1 MAHIAVVTGIARSGT
16 NLIGRMLA
24 QHRDFAFAMDPF
36 LPVFKW
42 FRSSVVDQA
51 RRSSGVVVTEP
62 FPPSAPIDDYYFHG
76 ERQRFME
83 AISAADFRLPF
94 DEANWPLLQKD
105 LEGRAA
111 HESADL
117 VPYLGELKASTYAS
131 IWQAGMDLVVKHR
144 GKGNP
149 LWVGVKELWCVEFIP
164 HLVKAFPFAK
174 AVVIVRDPRAVVASM
189 LKMGEDDAT
198 QQAQIL
204 SYVRHWRKL
213 AAFLFMFRTMPAM
226 DDRLIVIRYEDLVKG
241 PEETAQ
247 ELCRFFGVG
256 YDPAMLDVSGF
267 YDPSRKA
274 AWRGNSS
281 FKASVAE
288 VDAGLA
294 NRWET
299 YLPEP
304 SVRLIDFLAGTDMRL
319 FGYEPRT
326 GGIPGSEADI
336 PLDAFAGSYGT
347 QASWRSD
354 SGDLLL
360 DMGLE
365 IARRS
370 LLASPTRPNEDLIKR
385 CFLFTQVYDGL
396 KKTLIAQVGRPV
408 AHRDTIAK
416 KKIAPTRYIHE

>member
-42 FRSSVVDQA
+42 FRSSVVDHVRQ
-51 RRSSGVVVTEP
+51 SGSAAVTEP
-62 FPPSAPIDDYYFHG
+62 VPPSAPIDDYYFHG
-76 ERQRFME
+76 ERQRLME
-83 AISAADFRLPF
+83 AINTADFRIPF

-105 LEGRAA
+105 LEGRAI

-117 VPYLGELKASTYAS
+117 VPYLSELKGPTYAS
-131 IWQAGMDLVVKHR
+131 IWQAGMNLVAKHR
-144 GKGNP
+144 GQGSP

-164 HLVKAFPFAK
+164 HLVKVFPSAK

-189 LKMGEDDAT
+189 LKMGENDVT

-213 AAFLFMFRTMPAM
+213 AAFLLMFRTMPAM
-226 DDRLIVIRYEDLVKG
+226 ADRLMVVRYEDLVKE
-241 PEETAQ
+241 PEDKAR

-256 YDPAMLDVSGF
+256 YDPAMLDVAGF

-274 AWRGNSS
+274 AWQGNSS

-288 VDAGLA
+288 VDADLA

-304 SVRLIDFLAGTDMRL
+304 SIRLIDFLAGADMRL

-336 PLDAFAGSYGT
+336 PLEAFVGSYGA

-365 IARRS
+365 IIRRS
-370 LLASPTRPNEDLIKR
+370 LLASPTRPNEELIKR
-385 CFLFTQVYDGL
+385 CFLFPQVYDDL
-396 KKTLIAQVGRPV
+396 RKTLVAQAGTPV
-408 AHRDTIAK
+408 AKPDTIAK
-416 KKIAPTRYIHE
+416 DKLSPTRLHP

>member
-1 MAHIAVVTGIARSGT
+1 MAQIAFVTGIARSGT

-24 QHRDFAFAMDPF
+24 QHQDFAFAMDPF

-42 FRSSVVDQA
+42 FRSSVVDQV
-51 RRSSGVVVTEP
+51 RRSGSEAVPEP
-62 FPPSAPIDDYYFHG
+62 VPPSAPIDDYYFHG
-76 ERQRFME
+76 ERQRLME
-83 AISAADFRLPF
+83 AISGADFRIPF
-94 DEANWPLLQKD
+94 DDANWPLLQKD
-105 LEGRAA
+105 LEGRAI

-117 VPYLGELKASTYAS
+117 VPYLSELKAPTYAS
-131 IWQAGMDLVVKHR
+131 IWQAGMNLVAKHR
-144 GKGNP
+144 GKGSP

-164 HLVKAFPFAK
+164 HLLKAFPSAK

-189 LKMGEDDAT
+189 LKMGEDDVT

-213 AAFLFMFRTMPAM
+213 AAFLLMFLAMPAM
-226 DDRLIVIRYEDLVKG
+226 ADRLFVVRYEDLVKE
-241 PEETAQ
+241 PENKAQ
-247 ELCRFFGVG
+247 ELCMFFGVG
-256 YDPAMLDVSGF
+256 YDPSMLDMAGF

-274 AWRGNSS
+274 VWQGNSS
-281 FKASVAE
+281 FKTSIAE
-288 VDAGLA
+288 VDADLA

-299 YLPEP
+299 YLPEL
-304 SVRLIDFLAGTDMRL
+304 SIRLIDFLAGADMRL

-336 PLDAFAGSYGT
+336 PLEAFVGSYGA

-354 SGDLLL
+354 SGDLVL

-370 LLASPTRPNEDLIKR
+370 LLASPTRPNEELIKQ
-385 CFLFTQVYDGL
+385 CFLFTQVYDNL
-396 KKTLIAQVGRPV
+396 KKTLGVQVGTPV
-408 AHRDTIAK
+408 TKRDTTAK
-416 KKIAPTRYIHE
+416 NMPFPLRLHP

>member
-1 MAHIAVVTGIARSGT
+1 MAKIAFVTGIARSGT

-24 QHRDFAFAMDPF
+24 QHQDFAFAMDPF

-42 FRSSVVDQA
+42 FRSSVVDQV
-51 RRSSGVVVTEP
+51 RRSGSEAVPEP
-62 FPPSAPIDDYYFHG
+62 VPPSAPIDDYYFHG
-76 ERQRFME
+76 ERQRLME
-83 AISAADFRLPF
+83 AISGADFRIPF
-94 DEANWPLLQKD
+94 DDANWPLLQKD
-105 LEGRAA
+105 LEGRAI

-117 VPYLGELKASTYAS
+117 VPYLSELKAPTYAS
-131 IWQAGMDLVVKHR
+131 IWQAGMNLVAKHR
-144 GKGNP
+144 GKGSP

-164 HLVKAFPFAK
+164 HLVKAFPSAK

-189 LKMGEDDAT
+189 LKMGEDDVT

-213 AAFLFMFRTMPAM
+213 AAFLLMFLAMPAM
-226 DDRLIVIRYEDLVKG
+226 ADRLYVVRYEDLVKE
-241 PEETAQ
+241 PENKAQ
-247 ELCRFFGVG
+247 ELCMFFGVG
-256 YDPAMLDVSGF
+256 YDPAMLDMAGF
-267 YDPSRKA
+267 YDPSRKS
-274 AWRGNSS
+274 AWQGNSS
-281 FKASVAE
+281 FKASIVE
-288 VDAGLA
+288 VDAELA

-304 SVRLIDFLAGTDMRL
+304 SIRLVDFLVGADMRL

-336 PLDAFAGSYGT
+336 PLEAFVGSYGA

-354 SGDLLL
+354 SGDLVL

-370 LLASPTRPNEDLIKR
+370 LLASPTRPNEELIKR
-385 CFLFTQVYDGL
+385 CFLFTQVYDNL
-396 KKTLIAQVGRPV
+396 KKTLGAQTGTPV
-408 AHRDTIAK
+408 TKRDTIAGNM
-416 KKIAPTRYIHE
+416 PFPLQLHP